1 MDINSFLSLDY
12 DAYTISCIIDS
23 YLDKVMEFTYYKD
36 LQDMTEEIK
45 DVIKPQLQ
53 KELEELYEGKG
64 LNTKTKKSDLYS
76 ILENKLNKIYEIID
90 SPVKQLILLEA
101 SIRNLQKDC
110 NPNDKDIQRYEL
122 LGLNKV
128 TITMAI
134 KLKLFARYEKLLP
147 KKRTSAFKENYPL
160 LDSCYKVYEGYKAN
174 KEAEEKFITV
184 HNNNGISEKVQG
196 QGTDA

>member
-1 MDINSFLSLDY
+1 MDVNYFLGVDY
-12 DAYTISCIIDS
+12 DAYTISCIIDH
-23 YLDKVMEFTYYKD
+23 YLDKVMQFTYYKD

-101 SIRNLQKDC
+101 SIRNLQKDGY
-110 NPNDKDIQRYEL
+110 PEDKDIQRYEL

-134 KLKLFARYEKLLP
+134 KLNLFKCKFCTFSLI
-147 KKRTSAFKENYPL
+147 PL
-160 LDSCYKVYEGYKAN
+160 LL
-174 KEAEEKFITV
+174 
-184 HNNNGISEKVQG
+184 
-196 QGTDA
+196 

>member
-12 DAYTISCIIDS
+12 DAYTISCIIDN

-76 ILENKLNKIYEIID
+76 ILENKLNK
-90 SPVKQLILLEA
+90 K
-101 SIRNLQKDC
+101 
-110 NPNDKDIQRYEL
+110 
-122 LGLNKV
+122 
-128 TITMAI
+128 
-134 KLKLFARYEKLLP
+134 
-147 KKRTSAFKENYPL
+147 
-160 LDSCYKVYEGYKAN
+160 
-174 KEAEEKFITV
+174 
-184 HNNNGISEKVQG
+184 
-196 QGTDA
+196 

>member
-1 MDINSFLSLDY
+1 MN
-12 DAYTISCIIDS
+12 
-23 YLDKVMEFTYYKD
+23 K
-36 LQDMTEEIK
+36 EIK

-101 SIRNLQKDC
+101 SIRNLQKDGY
-110 NPNDKDIQRYEL
+110 PEDKDIQRYEL

-134 KLKLFARYEKLLP
+134 KLNL
-147 KKRTSAFKENYPL
+147 KKN
-160 LDSCYKVYEGYKAN
+160 
-174 KEAEEKFITV
+174 
-184 HNNNGISEKVQG
+184 
-196 QGTDA
+196 